1 MRGYAEYILHKDF
14 CLGHYDFIS
23 VASRRGKSVDL
34 NLIKLSDADIM
45 DIGQLLD
52 VKLEDERHREQ
63 EKMTSTLDLFT
74 AHTAPEPIT
83 SATRWQDMKYVPLG
97 DIKWPLRVSFCAR
110 QSSADVHAFN
120 LLHIH
125 W

>member
-1 MRGYAEYILHKDF
+1 
-14 CLGHYDFIS
+14 
-23 VASRRGKSVDL
+23 
-34 NLIKLSDADIM
+34 M